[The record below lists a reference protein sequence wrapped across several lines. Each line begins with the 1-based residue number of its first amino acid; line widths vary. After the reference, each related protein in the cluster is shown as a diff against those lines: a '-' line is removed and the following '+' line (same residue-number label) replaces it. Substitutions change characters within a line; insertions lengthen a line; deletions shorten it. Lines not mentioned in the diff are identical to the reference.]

1 MTVKAHYTPTYQSWQ
16 AMKQR
21 CLQTGHKHYDNYGGR
36 GITICERWLT
46 YANFLADLGARP
58 DGCSLDR
65 IDSNGP
71 YSLDNCRWA
80 TKSQQSRNS
89 SQNRMISFRGQT
101 KCLAEWCEVLNLKYA
116 RTYMRLFRLNWS
128 IEDALR

>member
-1 MTVKAHYTPTYQSWQ
+1 MKKAHYTPTYQSWQ

-36 GITICERWLT
+36 GITICERWMT

-58 DGCSLDR
+58 EGCSLDR

-71 YSLDNCRWA
+71 YSLDNCCWA
-80 TKSQQSRNS
+80 TRTEQNRNS

-101 KCLAEWCEVLNLKYA
+101 KCLAEWCEDLKLNYA
-116 RTYMRLFRLNWS
+116 RVYARLFRLNWS